1 MKKVVVTGGAGFIG
15 SHLVRHLIGLG
26 NQVHVIDDLST
37 GHIEHVHSEAKLHV
51 LDIRSLDAA
60 DLIATIRPSIVVH
73 LAAQADVQRSV
84 LDPAADLD
92 INVNGTLNILK
103 ACREAKVGKLVFTST
118 SGVYGEN
125 SRELLVESDPAK
137 PISFYGLSKWAAE
150 QYIALFDRLF
160 DLPYTILRLANVYGP
175 GQTPKGE
182 GGVIAIF
189 MDKLKKGL
197 PLTVNGDGEQ
207 TRDFIYVEDIVSAII
222 AAADCEYRGIA
233 HASTARRTSLNEM
246 IGLLGI
252 LHSQPIQVTHRPDK
266 PGDIKHSCLSNSKSA
281 RLLQWQPSHSLWQG
295 LEKTYLSAMAPH
307 PNPPGTGAS

>member
-15 SHLVRHLIGLG
+15 SHLVQRLIGLG
-26 NQVHVIDDLST
+26 DEVHVIDDLST
-37 GHIEHVHSEAKLHV
+37 GHLEHVHPEAKLHV

-60 DLIATIRPSIVVH
+60 DTIATIRPSHVVH

-92 INVNGTLNILK
+92 INVNGTLNILN
-103 ACREAKVGKLVFTST
+103 ACRKVKVGKLIFTST

-125 SRELLVESDPAK
+125 SRELLVESDPVK
-137 PISFYGLSKWAAE
+137 PISFYGLSKLAAE

-189 MDKLKKGL
+189 MDKLKQGL

-222 AAADCEYRGIA
+222 AAAECEHRGII

-246 IGLLGI
+246 IDLLGT
-252 LHSQPIQVTHRPDK
+252 LHPQPIQVTRRPDK
-266 PGDIKHSCLSNSKSA
+266 PGDIKHSCLSNTKSA
-281 RLLQWQPSHSLWQG
+281 QLLRWQPSHSLLQG
-295 LEKTYLSAMAPH
+295 LERTYRSAMIQPTS
-307 PNPPGTGAS
+307 PGTGAL